1 MPTLYRRFKGK
12 VFDETTLPMKRKG
25 NHMALSNVGENLTS
39 SGISMRENDYPAFKE
54 EFGHVEG
61 DTIVWIHHK
70 SAVITSVKRLDYY
83 APSGLPIR
91 PIESFNIQL
100 ESTGTQFESSKIAMP
115 ISAWLFLQFLIDCF
129 VFAHV

>member
-1 MPTLYRRFKGK
+1 MTIYNAFNFLKKGHTALDYYRQYKKNKAHCGRHKFVFPKEPQVYITEKVAQGWTLDVIIGRQVIPIACSMPTLYRRFKGK

-61 DTIVWIHHK
+61 DTIV
-70 SAVITSVKRLDYY
+70 
-83 APSGLPIR
+83 
-91 PIESFNIQL
+91 
-100 ESTGTQFESSKIAMP
+100 
-115 ISAWLFLQFLIDCF
+115 
-129 VFAHV
+129 